1 MVVTGPIESAANPLE
16 IVMKPIHLFCCV
28 CLAVACMVMVA
39 PTHAQCTTCPSTV
52 VWSDTDTLATTVV
65 TTTTTA
71 SEVRTANAGP
81 VRRLAGIRPV
91 RRAIV
96 VSGRIARGVGR
107 VALAPFRLFRC
118 RR

>member
-1 MVVTGPIESAANPLE
+1 MRPIRLLLCFA
-16 IVMKPIHLFCCV
+16 
-28 CLAVACMVMVA
+28 CLAVACLVMVA

-91 RRAIV
+91 RRAV
-96 VSGRIARGVGR
+96 VASGRIARKAAR
-107 VALAPFRLFRC
+107 VALAPLRLLRC